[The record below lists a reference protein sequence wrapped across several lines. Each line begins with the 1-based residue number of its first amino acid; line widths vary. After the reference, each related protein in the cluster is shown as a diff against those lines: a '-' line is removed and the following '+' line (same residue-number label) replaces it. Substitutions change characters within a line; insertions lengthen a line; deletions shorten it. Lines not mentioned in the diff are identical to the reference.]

1 MQKIKIGLR
10 IAQRRKELG
19 LTQGELAE
27 KMGYKSKSTINKIE
41 KCLNDVSQ
49 SNVVKFA
56 AILQTTEAYLMG
68 WTDNP
73 DKNLIVTKPF
83 STKAMNNI
91 LTSLPS
97 YTDIFIGK
105 LNIENKDYSPDEIEK
120 AMKLYEQY
128 RNAIPQVQS
137 AVEALLKPSQS
148 ES

>member
-1 MQKIKIGLR
+1 MQEIKIGLR

-56 AILQTTEAYLMG
+56 TVLQTTEAYLMG

-73 DKNLIVTKPF
+73 GKNLMVTKPF
-83 STKAMNNI
+83 STEAISNI
-91 LTSLPS
+91 LNSLPS
-97 YTDIFIGK
+97 YDEIIARNNTK
-105 LNIENKDYSPDEIEK
+105 EKDYSPDEIEK

-128 RNAIPQVQS
+128 KNAIPQVQS

-148 ES
+148 EP

>member
-19 LTQGELAE
+19 FTQGELAE

-56 AILQTTEAYLMG
+56 NVLQTTEAYLMG

-73 DKNLIVTKPF
+73 DKNLMVTKPF
-83 STKAMNNI
+83 STETISNI
-91 LTSLPS
+91 LNSLPS
-97 YTDIFIGK
+97 YDEVIAR
-105 LNIENKDYSPDEIEK
+105 NNPNEKDYSPDDIAK

-128 RNAIPQVQS
+128 KNAIPQVQS

-148 ES
+148 EP

>member
-1 MQKIKIGLR
+1 MQQIKIGLR

-49 SNVVKFA
+49 SNVVNFA
-56 AILQTTEAYLMG
+56 NALQTTEAYLMG

-73 DKNLIVTKPF
+73 DKNLMATKPF
-83 STKAMNNI
+83 STEAINNI
-91 LTSLPS
+91 LNSLPA
-97 YTDIFIGK
+97 YDEIIARDNTK
-105 LNIENKDYSPDEIEK
+105 EKDYSPDEIEK

-128 RNAIPQVQS
+128 KNAIPQVQS
-137 AVEALLKPSQS
+137 AVEALLKPSRS
-148 ES
+148 EP

>member
-41 KCLNDVSQ
+41 KCLNDVAQ
-49 SNVVKFA
+49 SNVVNFA
-56 AILQTTEAYLMG
+56 NALQTTEAYLMG

-73 DKNLIVTKPF
+73 DKNLLVTEPF
-83 STKAMNNI
+83 SAKAINNI

-97 YTDIFIGK
+97 YTDIFIGDLDIDK
-105 LNIENKDYSPDEIEK
+105 KNYSPDDIEK
-120 AMKLYEQY
+120 AIKLYEQY
-128 RNAIPQVQS
+128 KNAIPQVQC

-148 ES
+148 EP

>member
-1 MQKIKIGLR
+1 MQQIKIGLR

-19 LTQGELAE
+19 FTQGELAE

-56 AILQTTEAYLMG
+56 NVLQTTEAYLMG

-73 DKNLIVTKPF
+73 DKNLMVTKPF
-83 STKAMNNI
+83 STEAINNI
-91 LTSLPS
+91 LNSLPA
-97 YTDIFIGK
+97 YDEIIARDNTK
-105 LNIENKDYSPDEIEK
+105 EKDYSPDELEK

-128 RNAIPQVQS
+128 KNAIPQVQS

-148 ES
+148 EP